1 MIKIKKNS
9 ITVGIPFY
17 NKTNVEYLDIA
28 IMSVINQTAPADKIH
43 LIQDGNIGSDLL
55 NLINNYIKKYNF
67 IEHLSLPKKGLPHA
81 LNQSIK
87 KTCTEFYARMDADD
101 ICIQNRF
108 EEQLNYLNDNPKVE
122 ILGSWAYEF
131 ECDHLNESLYLN
143 KTPKDKKNI
152 ENYFHYRN
160 PLIHPSI
167 MFRKK
172 VFDKI
177 GFYNEKFLTDQDLEL
192 WSRALRFNIK
202 IYNIQKPLL
211 YLRTEDRLKRRSH
224 LSAIWRQI
232 KIRYSYNTCSF
243 KLNFL
248 KLAAILLRILPI
260 FISDW
265 CYKNLRNL

>member
-1 MIKIKKNS
+1 MKMNKNTL
-9 ITVGIPFY
+9 TVGIPFY
-17 NKTNVEYLDIA
+17 KKTNVEYLDIA
-28 IMSVINQTAPADKIH
+28 IMSIINQTLPADSIH
-43 LIQDGNIGSDLL
+43 LIQDGEIDSDLEMIIDKY
-55 NLINNYIKKYNF
+55 INKYNF
-67 IEHLSLPKKGLPHA
+67 IKHITLEKKGLPYA

-87 KTCTEFYARMDADD
+87 RSNTEFYARMDADD
-101 ICIQNRF
+101 ISIKNRF
-108 EEQLNYLNDNPKVE
+108 EEQLKYLKENPKVE
-122 ILGSWAYEF
+122 ILGTWAYEF
-131 ECDHLNESLYLN
+131 EINYLNESLHLN
-143 KTPKDKKNI
+143 KTPKDKRNI

-160 PLIHPSI
+160 PLIHPSV

-177 GFYNEKFLTDQDLEL
+177 GFYNEKFFTDQDLEL
-192 WSRALRFNIK
+192 WSRALRFNVK

-211 YLRTEDRLKRRSH
+211 YLRTENRLKRRSQ
-224 LSAIWRQI
+224 LSAILRQI